1 MVDYNI
7 IITKE
12 EDCRGCNKCIGACP
26 VKFANEAYKDD
37 QGDNKIR
44 VNSQL
49 CIHCGKCIEVCDH
62 SARDYRDDTE
72 EFIQALKDHK
82 KISIIVAPAVRTNI
96 SEYKKLFG
104 YLKTLGV
111 RQIYDVSFGADITTW
126 AYLKAIKD
134 RNLDSI
140 IAQPCPVVV
149 NYVEKYKPELIPKL
163 APIHSPSMCAAIYM
177 KKYAHIEDE
186 LAFISPCIAKQDEFR
201 SQETGGLVQYN
212 VTFKKL
218 LQYLEKNKIRL
229 EDYAEAAFDNQDC
242 GLGLLFPRP
251 GGLKENVIELM
262 PNAWVKQIE
271 GTEHIESYL
280 TSYQDRLDQGKP
292 VPLLVDILN
301 CSFGCNDGTGTIRNT
316 NLDEIDYTLNRLKE
330 EKKKKHLLGQGIKKL
345 YNNLEKELD
354 YKSFI
359 REFSDRSAYTAVTV
373 PEERIEEVY
382 VSLHKLTEEDRKV
395 NCNACGYN
403 NCRKMAI
410 AIANNTNYVNNC
422 IRYNQ
427 ASLNIENQM
436 LLERESEAI
445 RSSREIE
452 ELRQITEN
460 NLNSVKLAVKEI
472 TIAVNEI
479 VSGSEEVNNNTSNIL
494 QESQE
499 ILVTS
504 KQLEEITEKINSEMT
519 AFREASSKIISI
531 SEQTNLLSLNASI
544 EAARAGELG
553 KGFMVVASE
562 VKKLSAHSKEVAL
575 STESEEK
582 EILDSVGELLRISE
596 ELRTKISSIN
606 DALTMISAAIEEIT
620 AKTLDVES
628 TAASL
633 VR

>member
-1 MVDYNI
+1 MVDNNI
-7 IITKE
+7 IITRE

-26 VKFANEAYKDD
+26 VKFANEAYTDEH
-37 QGDNKIR
+37 GNNKIR
-44 VNSQL
+44 VNSNL
-49 CIHCGKCIEVCDH
+49 CIHCGKCIEACDH
-62 SARDYRDDTE
+62 SARDYKDDVN
-72 EFIQALKDHK
+72 EFIQALKDNK
-82 KISIIVAPAVRTNI
+82 KISIIVAPAVRTNYP
-96 SEYKKLFG
+96 EYKRLFG
-104 YLKTLGV
+104 FLKTLGV

-126 AYLKAIKD
+126 AYLKAVRD
-134 RNLDSI
+134 RKLESI

-149 NYVEKYKPELIPKL
+149 NYVEKYKPELIPRL

-177 KKYAHIEDE
+177 RKYAHIDDE
-186 LAFISPCIAKQDEFR
+186 LAFLSPCMAKQDEFR
-201 SQETGGLVQYN
+201 SRETGGLVQYN

-218 LQYLEKNKIRL
+218 QKYMEKNRISL
-229 EDYAEAAFDNQDC
+229 DDYEEAAFDNQDC

-251 GGLKENVIELM
+251 GGLKENVIELV
-262 PNAWVKQIE
+262 PNAWVKQVE

-280 TSYQDRLDQGKP
+280 TSYQVRLDQGKP

-301 CSFGCNDGTGTIRNT
+301 CSFGCNDGTGTMRN
-316 NLDEIDYTLNRLKE
+316 NSLDEIDYTLNRLKE
-330 EKKKKHLLGQGIKKL
+330 EKKEKRLFKQGTKKL
-345 YNNLEKELD
+345 YHNLEKELD
-354 YKSFI
+354 YHNFI
-359 REFSDRSAYTAVTV
+359 REYSDRSAYTAVTIS
-373 PEERIEEVY
+373 EDRIDEVY
-382 VSLHKLTEEDRKV
+382 ISLHKLTEDDRKV

-410 AIANNTNYVNNC
+410 AIANNTNHVDNC

-427 ASLNIENQM
+427 ASLNIENQV

-445 RSSREIE
+445 KSSREIE
-452 ELRQITEN
+452 ELRQFTEE

-479 VSGSEEVNNNTSNIL
+479 VSGSEEVNNNTSDIL
-494 QESQE
+494 QESQD

-504 KQLEEITEKINSEMT
+504 KQLEEITGKIKAEMT
-519 AFREASSKIISI
+519 AFIEASSKIISI

-582 EILDSVGELLRISE
+582 EILDSVTVLLRISE
-596 ELRTKISSIN
+596 ELRIKISSIN